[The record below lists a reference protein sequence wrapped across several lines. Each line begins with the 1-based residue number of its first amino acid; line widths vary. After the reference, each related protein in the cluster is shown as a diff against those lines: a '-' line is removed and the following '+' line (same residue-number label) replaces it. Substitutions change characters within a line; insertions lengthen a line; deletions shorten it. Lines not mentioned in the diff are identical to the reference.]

1 MPKVTIDDR
10 NIDVPEG
17 TSVLKA
23 AQMVGIKVPTLCYLE
38 EVQAIG
44 ACRVCMVEIEG
55 AKTLMASC
63 VTPVSDGMKVRTNT
77 KRVRDGRKTVVELL
91 LSEHDGDCQTC
102 RRNGDCEL
110 RRIARDLGI
119 EHVRYAGKKA
129 RSAVDTSTVGII
141 RDNSKC
147 VKCRRCVSVCNEVQS
162 VGALFP
168 QDRGFD
174 SSVAPA
180 FASTL
185 DSVVCVQCGQCAA
198 VCPVGAIVEK
208 RQTDEVWKALEDPT
222 KTVVIQ
228 TAPAV
233 RVALGEAFGTAP
245 GSRVTGKMVA
255 ALRRIGFDKV
265 FDTNFTA
272 DLTII
277 EEGMEFLDRAKRT
290 LVDGEKGLLP
300 QYTSCCPGWI
310 KFAEHF
316 YPDVLPQLSTC
327 KSPQQMFGALAKTYV
342 AQKLGKKPED
352 IFVVSVMPC
361 IAKKFESSRPEMSDS
376 GVRDVDVVLTTRE
389 LSELIREA
397 GIDFNSLPDEDADS
411 IMGLSSGAADI
422 FANTGGVMEAA
433 LRTVYEAV
441 TDRQLPVDNMHVEP
455 VAGLEGIKVTSLTLK
470 DVQPEWNFLE
480 GVTVS
485 VAVAHGLANARKV
498 LALVKS
504 GELKCHFI
512 EVMSC
517 PGGCI
522 GGAGQPR
529 MTTNEVRTKRIAGIY
544 REDEGK
550 AMRKSHDNPRVKQIY
565 GEFLKFPLGER
576 SHHLLHTEYQERG
589 VE

>member
-10 NIDVPEG
+10 TVDVPEG

-23 AQMVGIKVPTLCYLE
+23 ARTAGVRIPTLCYLE
-38 EVQAIG
+38 DVQAIG

-63 VTPVSDGMKVRTNT
+63 VTPVTDGMKVRTNT
-77 KRVRDGRKTVVELL
+77 TRVREGRKTVVELL

-119 EHVRYAGKKA
+119 ENVRYQGQKA
-129 RSAVDTSTVGII
+129 RAAVDASTTGMI

-147 VKCRRCVSVCNEVQS
+147 VKCRRCVSACNEVQS

-174 SSVAPA
+174 SSVGPA
-180 FASTL
+180 FAANL

-208 RQTDEVWKALEDPT
+208 RQTDEVWKALDDET

-233 RVALGEAFGTAP
+233 RVALGECFGYAP

-272 DLTII
+272 DLTVI
-277 EEGMEFLDRAKRT
+277 EEGMEFLERARRT
-290 LVDGEKGLLP
+290 LVEGEKGLLP

-327 KSPQQMFGALAKTYV
+327 KSPQQMFGSLAKTYL
-342 AQKLGKKPED
+342 AQKMGKKPED

-376 GVRDVDVVLTTRE
+376 GARDVDVVLTTRE
-389 LSELIREA
+389 LGDLIKESGMDFA
-397 GIDFNSLPDEDADS
+397 GLPDEDADS

-441 TDRQLPVDNMHVEP
+441 TDRPLPVDNLHVAP

-470 DVQPEWNFLE
+470 DVQPEWKFLE

-485 VAVAHGLANARKV
+485 VAVAHGLANARRV
-498 LALVKS
+498 IAMTKS
-504 GELKCHFI
+504 GELQCHFI
-512 EVMSC
+512 EIMSC

-529 MTTNEVRTKRIAGIY
+529 LTTNEIRNKRITGIY
-544 REDEGK
+544 HEDESK
-550 AMRKSHDNPRVKQIY
+550 VMRKSHDNPKVKQIY

-576 SHHLLHTEYQERG
+576 SHHLLHTTYEKRE
-589 VE
+589 V